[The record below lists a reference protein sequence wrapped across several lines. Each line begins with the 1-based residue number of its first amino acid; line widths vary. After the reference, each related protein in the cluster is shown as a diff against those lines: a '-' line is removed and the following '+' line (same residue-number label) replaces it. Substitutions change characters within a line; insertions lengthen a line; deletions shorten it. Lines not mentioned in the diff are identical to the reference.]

1 MPGHR
6 SILTSSASLC
16 VLLVF
21 GCVQM
26 TAQVDYLVV
35 LFTATSGASG
45 DLLGSDEKE
54 LVQLVWQ
61 LVDLK
66 NEKVKPSIEVITR
79 LEQLI
84 YLSVKCRP
92 NIKKRGHTSIWHL
105 NVVFRTSNTETQPC
119 SGCILQVSV
128 YVSGLTSFFP
138 FLLHLWTS
146 WARWMSS
153 S

>member
-1 MPGHR
+1 M
-6 SILTSSASLC
+6 A
-16 VLLVF
+16 V
-21 GCVQM
+21 CVQM

-79 LEQLI
+79 L
-84 YLSVKCRP
+84 
-92 NIKKRGHTSIWHL
+92 
-105 NVVFRTSNTETQPC
+105 
-119 SGCILQVSV
+119 
-128 YVSGLTSFFP
+128 
-138 FLLHLWTS
+138 
-146 WARWMSS
+146 
-153 S
+153 